1 MLNRCFDVSIVAW
14 RGGGVVLTG
23 LSNLSIAMVEELY
36 ELGGRN
42 QYQHVMERKSMSYLF

>member
-36 ELGGRN
+36 ELRGRN
-42 QYQHVMERKSMSYLF
+42 QY